1 MNQQLINNKS
11 SVQQFIMKSIVTGV
25 TILMIYYLTI
35 ASFIARTVSFMDK
48 VEPVLVQVEPVLV
61 QVESV
66 LMDVKPTIEKI
77 EEKIEPV
84 YIADQLKILGH
95 HLLKGGPNPQGLTYY
110 YEKFADRMENI
121 SGENKNRFREST
133 RKILNNLSPIFD
145 EQVDYYRTNILPRL
159 DQ

>member
-61 QVESV
+61 N
-66 LMDVKPTIEKI
+66 MKPTLEKI
-77 EEKIEPV
+77 GPI
-84 YIADQLKILGH
+84 YIAEQLKILGH
-95 HLLKGGPNPQGLTYY
+95 HLLKRGPNPQGLTYY

-121 SGENKNRFREST
+121 SGENKNRLREST

-145 EQVDYYRTNILPRL
+145 EQVDYYKTNILPRL

>member
-35 ASFIARTVSFMDK
+35 ASFIERTVSFMDE
-48 VEPVLVQVEPVLV
+48 VEPILVVVAKADLVLNQ
-61 QVESV
+61 
-66 LMDVKPTIEKI
+66 
-77 EEKIEPV
+77 V
-84 YIADQLKILGH
+84 YISEQLKILGH
-95 HLLKGGPNPQGLTYY
+95 HLLKSQGFTSY

-121 SGENKNRFREST
+121 SGENKNRLREST

-145 EQVDYYRTNILPRL
+145 GQVDY
-159 DQ
+159 

>member
-35 ASFIARTVSFMDK
+35 ASFITRTISFMDK
-48 VEPVLVQVEPVLV
+48 VEPVLVQVEPILAN
-61 QVESV
+61 
-66 LMDVKPTIEKI
+66 VKPTIEKI
-77 EEKIEPV
+77 EKIGPV
-84 YIADQLKILGH
+84 YIAEQLKILGH

-145 EQVDYYRTNILPRL
+145 EQVDYYKTNILPRL

>member
-35 ASFIARTVSFMDK
+35 ASFIARTVSFIDK
-48 VEPVLVQVEPVLV
+48 VEPVLVQVEPILV
-61 QVESV
+61 N
-66 LMDVKPTIEKI
+66 VKPTIEKI
-77 EEKIEPV
+77 GPV
-84 YIADQLKILGH
+84 YIAEQLKILGLN
-95 HLLKGGPNPQGLTYY
+95 LLKGGPNAQGFTHY
-110 YEKFADRMENI
+110 YEKFSDRMENI

-145 EQVDYYRTNILPRL
+145 EQVDYYKTNILPRL

>member
-1 MNQQLINNKS
+1 MNQQLISNKS

-35 ASFIARTVSFMDK
+35 ASFIERTVSFMDK
-48 VEPVLVQVEPVLV
+48 VEPVLVVVAKADLVLNH
-61 QVESV
+61 
-66 LMDVKPTIEKI
+66 
-77 EEKIEPV
+77 V
-84 YIADQLKILGH
+84 YIAEQLKVIGFN
-95 HLLKGGPNPQGLTYY
+95 LLKEGPNSKGFTHY
-110 YEKFADRMENI
+110 YEKFADRMESI

-145 EQVDYYRTNILPRL
+145 EQVDYYKTNILHHL

>member
-35 ASFIARTVSFMDK
+35 ASFITRTISFMDK
-48 VEPVLVQVEPVLV
+48 VEPVLVQVEPVLAN
-61 QVESV
+61 
-66 LMDVKPTIEKI
+66 VKPTIEKI
-77 EEKIEPV
+77 GPV
-84 YIADQLKILGH
+84 YIAEQLKILGH

-145 EQVDYYRTNILPRL
+145 EQVDYYKTNILPRL

>member
-11 SVQQFIMKSIVTGV
+11 SVQQFIMKSIVTAV

-35 ASFIARTVSFMDK
+35 ANFIARTVSFMDK
-48 VEPVLVQVEPVLV
+48 VEPVVV

-84 YIADQLKILGH
+84 YIAGQLKILGH
-95 HLLKGGPNPQGLTYY
+95 HLLKRGPNPQGFTYY
-110 YEKFADRMENI
+110 YEKFSDRMENI
-121 SGENKNRFREST
+121 SDENMNRNRKST
-133 RKILNNLSPIFD
+133 RKILNILSPIFD
-145 EQVDYYRTNILPRL
+145 EQVDYYKTNTLPRL
-159 DQ
+159 NQ

>member
-35 ASFIARTVSFMDK
+35 ASFITRTISFMDK
-48 VEPVLVQVEPVLV
+48 VEPVLVQVEPILV
-61 QVESV
+61 N
-66 LMDVKPTIEKI
+66 VKPTIEKI
-77 EEKIEPV
+77 GPV
-84 YIADQLKILGH
+84 YIAEQLKILGH

-145 EQVDYYRTNILPRL
+145 EQVDYYKTNILPRL

>member
-35 ASFIARTVSFMDK
+35 ASFIERTVSFMDE
-48 VEPVLVQVEPVLV
+48 VEPILVVVAKADLVLNQ
-61 QVESV
+61 
-66 LMDVKPTIEKI
+66 
-77 EEKIEPV
+77 V
-84 YIADQLKILGH
+84 YISEQLKILGH
-95 HLLKGGPNPQGLTYY
+95 HLLKSQGFTSY

-121 SGENKNRFREST
+121 SGENKNRLREST

-145 EQVDYYRTNILPRL
+145 EQVDYYKTNILPRL

>member
-35 ASFIARTVSFMDK
+35 ASFIERTVSFMDK
-48 VEPVLVQVEPVLV
+48 VEPFLVQVEPIM
-61 QVESV
+61 E
-66 LMDVKPTIEKI
+66 KTI
-77 EEKIEPV
+77 PV
-84 YIADQLKILGH
+84 YIAEQLKILGLN
-95 HLLKGGPNPQGLTYY
+95 LLKGGPNSQGFTHY

-145 EQVDYYRTNILPRL
+145 EQADYYKTNILPRL

>member
-48 VEPVLVQVEPVLV
+48 VEPVLVHVEPVLV
-61 QVESV
+61 N
-66 LMDVKPTIEKI
+66 VKPIIEKI
-77 EEKIEPV
+77 GPV
-84 YIADQLKILGH
+84 YIAEQLKILGH

-121 SGENKNRFREST
+121 SGENKNRVREST

-145 EQVDYYRTNILPRL
+145 EQVDYYKTNILPRL

>member
-84 YIADQLKILGH
+84 YIAEQLKILGH
-95 HLLKGGPNPQGLTYY
+95 HLLKSQGFTSY

-121 SGENKNRFREST
+121 SGENKNRLREST

-145 EQVDYYRTNILPRL
+145 GQVDY
-159 DQ
+159 

>member
-1 MNQQLINNKS
+1 MNQQLINNTS

-48 VEPVLVQVEPVLV
+48 VEPVLVQVEPVLAN
-61 QVESV
+61 
-66 LMDVKPTIEKI
+66 VKPTIEKI
-77 EEKIEPV
+77 EKIGPV
-84 YIADQLKILGH
+84 YIAEQLKILGH
-95 HLLKGGPNPQGLTYY
+95 HLLKGGPNSPGFTYY

-145 EQVDYYRTNILPRL
+145 EQVDYYKTNILPRL

>member
-35 ASFIARTVSFMDK
+35 ASFITRTISFMDK
-48 VEPVLVQVEPVLV
+48 VEPVLVQVEPVLAN
-61 QVESV
+61 
-66 LMDVKPTIEKI
+66 VKPTIEKI
-77 EEKIEPV
+77 EPV
-84 YIADQLKILGH
+84 YIAEQLKILGH

-145 EQVDYYRTNILPRL
+145 EQVDYYKTNTLPRL
-159 DQ
+159 NQ

>member
-25 TILMIYYLTI
+25 TILMTYYLTI

-48 VEPVLVQVEPVLV
+48 VEPFLVQVEPI
-61 QVESV
+61 
-66 LMDVKPTIEKI
+66 IEKTI
-77 EEKIEPV
+77 PV
-84 YIADQLKILGH
+84 YIAEQLKILGLN
-95 HLLKGGPNPQGLTYY
+95 LLKGGPNSQGFTHY

-121 SGENKNRFREST
+121 SGENKNRLREST

-145 EQVDYYRTNILPRL
+145 EQVDYYKTNILPRL

>member
-48 VEPVLVQVEPVLV
+48 VEPVLVQVEPILV
-61 QVESV
+61 T
-66 LMDVKPTIEKI
+66 VKPTIEKI
-77 EEKIEPV
+77 GPI
-84 YIADQLKILGH
+84 YIAEQLEILGH
-95 HLLKGGPNPQGLTYY
+95 HLLKGGPNSPGFTYY

-145 EQVDYYRTNILPRL
+145 EQVDYYKTNILPRL